1 MCLYP
6 NNFKSFAPLI
16 LSNAPCEIPRINI
29 KNKHENINDYN
40 LDDIEFIKKYK
51 YYEKIDMKMVA

>member
-1 MCLYP
+1 MDHIE
-6 NNFKSFAPLI
+6 PLKEQ
-16 LSNAPCEIPRINI
+16 LKREPYEFPRINI